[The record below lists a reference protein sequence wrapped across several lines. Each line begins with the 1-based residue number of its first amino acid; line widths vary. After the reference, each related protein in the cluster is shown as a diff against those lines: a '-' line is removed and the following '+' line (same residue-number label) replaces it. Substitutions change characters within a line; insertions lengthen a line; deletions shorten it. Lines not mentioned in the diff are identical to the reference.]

1 MIDVLEL
8 SKRYGSKIAVDN
20 LSFSIDPGKITGF
33 LGPNGA
39 GKSTAM
45 RLIMGLDTPD
55 SGSALINGKPY
66 RQLESPLR
74 HVGALLEARSFHPGR
89 SAYNHL
95 LWLAQSHGIG
105 RQRVDEVL
113 ELTGLA
119 DVAHKSPGT
128 YSLGMAQRLG
138 LAAALIGDPP
148 ALLLDEPMNGLDAEG
163 MSWMRHLLP
172 SLASEGR
179 AVFVSSHLMSEMA
192 QVVDRLIV
200 IGRGRLVADTTVAEF
215 VAQAGGSRIRV
226 RSADTDRL
234 AALLELSAAT
244 VHRDSND
251 GALIVTG
258 LDLNE
263 VGSLAADNSVV
274 VFELSEEH
282 PSLEAAFLQLTKDD
296 VEYAGRIS

>member
-1 MIDVLEL
+1 MIEVREL
-8 SKRYGSKIAVDN
+8 TKRYGLTTAVEN
-20 LSFSIDPGKITGF
+20 LSFTVEPGQITGF

-45 RLIMGLDTPD
+45 RLIIGLDHPD

-66 RQLESPLR
+66 RELEHPLR
-74 HVGALLEARSFHPGR
+74 NVGVLLDARSFHPGR

-95 LWLAQSHGIG
+95 LWIAQSHGIG

-113 ELTGLA
+113 DITGLTG
-119 DVAHKSPGT
+119 VAHKSSGT

-148 ALLLDEPMNGLDAEG
+148 ILLLDEPMNGLDAEG

-172 SLASEGR
+172 ALASEGR

-192 QVVDRLIV
+192 QLADRLIV
-200 IGRGRLVADTTVAEF
+200 IGRGRLVADTTVAQF

-226 RSADTDRL
+226 RTADSDRL
-234 AALLELSAAT
+234 AAILEDRAT
-244 VHRDSND
+244 TVQRDGSD
-251 GALIVTG
+251 GSIIVTG
-258 LDLNE
+258 LKLNE
-263 VGSLAADNSVV
+263 VGSLAADNGVV

-296 VEYAGRIS
+296 VQYAERVS